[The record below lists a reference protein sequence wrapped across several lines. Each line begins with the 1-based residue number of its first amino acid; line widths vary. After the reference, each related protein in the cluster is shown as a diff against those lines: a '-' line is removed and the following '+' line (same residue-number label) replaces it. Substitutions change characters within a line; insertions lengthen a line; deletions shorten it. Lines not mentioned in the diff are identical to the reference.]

1 MLRLWRRYS
10 AATNLIGVRFLA
22 TLIIVLTIIPCLR
35 AQKKEISQARDYL
48 KARENLD
55 KAASLMQG
63 LIEKDTANRKN
74 TKIYEIWF
82 EAVRIQYEQGNEKLY
97 LKQQYDTA
105 QLYMYTK
112 TMFDIVFELDSVVE
126 QYQDIKPDNKKR
138 RKYAELLDK
147 YRRNLFL
154 GGNHYMKKDD
164 FRQAF
169 YFYDTYVTSASKPIL
184 AEYDYDHNDPRTV
197 EAAFWATACAH
208 KTNDHK
214 GIFRHAKK
222 AEETN
227 DTTKKLLTKR
237 FEAEAYLSLNDSLRY
252 IEALKEGF
260 DIDPKYKYN
269 FPRLLDYYND
279 HQMADRAL
287 NLADRALDASP
298 DEPLFLYAK
307 STVLLNMGRNDECI
321 AISDKL
327 IGICDTIAAPY
338 YNVATAILNKA
349 VIIEQAQQKDKED
362 LNNLYSTAL
371 PYMERY
377 RELAPKEREKWAPG
391 LYRIY
396 LNLNMGKQFEEMD
409 RIMKAL

>member
-1 MLRLWRRYS
+1 MLWRKYS
-10 AATNLIGVRFLA
+10 AATNLAGVRFLT
-22 TLIIVLTIIPCLR
+22 TLIIILTVIPCLR

-48 KARENLD
+48 KSGENLD

-82 EAVRIQYEQGNEKLY
+82 DAVRMQYDQGNEKLY

-105 QLYMYTK
+105 QLYVFTK

-126 QYQDIKPDNKKR
+126 KYQELKPDDKKR
-138 RKYAELLDK
+138 RKYAELLNK

-154 GGNHYMKKDD
+154 GGTHYMRKED
-164 FRQAF
+164 FGQAF
-169 YFYDTYVTSASKPIL
+169 TFYDAYVASAGKPIL
-184 AEYDYDHNDPRTV
+184 ASYDYAHNDPRTI

-208 KTNDHK
+208 KTNDHM
-214 GIFRHAKK
+214 GIFRHAKM
-222 AEETN
+222 AEEIN

-237 FEAEAYLSLNDSLRY
+237 FEAEAYLSLNDSLEY
-252 IEALKEGF
+252 LAALKEGF
-260 DIDPKYKYN
+260 NIDPKYKYN
-269 FPRLLDYYND
+269 FPRLLDYYTD
-279 HQMADRAL
+279 HQMADSAL
-287 NLADRALDASP
+287 NLSDKALEASP

-327 IGICDTIAAPY
+327 ISICDTIAAPY
-338 YNVATAILNKA
+338 YNVATATLNKA
-349 VIIEQAQQKDKED
+349 VIIEQSPQKDKQD
-362 LNNLYSTAL
+362 LNKLYTTAL

-377 RELAPKEREKWAPG
+377 RQLAPDDKERWAPA

-396 LNLNMGKQFEEMD
+396 LNLNMGKQFEEID
-409 RIMKAL
+409 RIMKTL

>member
-1 MLRLWRRYS
+1 M
-10 AATNLIGVRFLA
+10 RFLT
-22 TLIIVLTIIPCLR
+22 TLIIIFTVIPCLR

-48 KARENLD
+48 KSGENLD

-82 EAVRIQYEQGNEKLY
+82 DAVRMQYDKGNEKLY

-105 QLYMYTK
+105 QLYVYTK

-126 QYQDIKPDNKKR
+126 HNKEIKPDNKKR

-154 GGNHYMKKDD
+154 GGTHYMKNSN

-169 YFYDTYVTSASKPIL
+169 YFYDAYVASANKPIL
-184 AEYDYDHNDPRTV
+184 SEYDYGHNDPRTI

-208 KTNDHK
+208 RENAPKE
-214 GIFRHAKK
+214 IFRHAKM
-222 AEETN
+222 AEEIS
-227 DTTKKLLTKR
+227 DTTKKLLIKR
-237 FEAEAYLSLNDSLRY
+237 FEAEAYLSLNDSLGY

-260 DIDPKYKYN
+260 LIDPKYKYN
-269 FPRLLDYYND
+269 FPRLLDYYNG
-279 HQMADRAL
+279 HQMADSAL
-287 NLADRALDASP
+287 YISDKALETSP

-321 AISDKL
+321 EISDKL
-327 IGICDTIAAPY
+327 IAICDTIAAPY

-349 VIIEQAQQKDKED
+349 VMVEQAPQKNREE
-362 LNNLYSTAL
+362 LNVLYSTAL

-377 RELAPKEREKWAPG
+377 RELAPDYKERWAPA

-396 LNLNMGKQFEEMD
+396 LNLNMGKQFEEID